1 MHQKVQS
8 GAKLQTFL
16 VFFPANL
23 WCQHNMVLLIEGGN
37 PQVTPSPLKRKR
49 IKNGKTLRP
58 TEWEGGFLFTLCSNL
73 VGWLIWVVFMV
84 EGQSILLGDNKQQN
98 KIKIFFWKVSS
109 DIEIFK
115 KNGKEKEKPIPC
127 VVV

>member
-1 MHQKVQS
+1 
-8 GAKLQTFL
+8 
-16 VFFPANL
+16 
-23 WCQHNMVLLIEGGN
+23 
-37 PQVTPSPLKRKR
+37 
-49 IKNGKTLRP
+49 
-58 TEWEGGFLFTLCSNL
+58 
-73 VGWLIWVVFMV
+73 MV

-127 VVV
+127 VIV